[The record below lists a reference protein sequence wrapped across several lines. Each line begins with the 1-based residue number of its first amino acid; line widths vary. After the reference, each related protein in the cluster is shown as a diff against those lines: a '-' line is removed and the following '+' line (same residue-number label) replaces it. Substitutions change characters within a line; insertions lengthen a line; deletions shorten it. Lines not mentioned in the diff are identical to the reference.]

1 MSLIRLS
8 CPVCSQRLHV
18 YNHELEKAKEEN
30 AKLLAEIIRL
40 KLQTKK
46 DQNRLYPSY
55 GLAVLRD

>member
-1 MSLIRLS
+1 
-8 CPVCSQRLHV
+8 V

-30 AKLLAEIIRL
+30 AKLLAELIRL